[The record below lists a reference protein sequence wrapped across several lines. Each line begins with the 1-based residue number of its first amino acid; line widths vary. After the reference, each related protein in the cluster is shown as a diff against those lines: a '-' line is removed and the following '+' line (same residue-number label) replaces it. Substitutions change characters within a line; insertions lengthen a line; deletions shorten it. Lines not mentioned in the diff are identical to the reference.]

1 MDNEADNSMDDEED
15 NGFGVGNSMAIGQWP
30 TGTAVPL
37 QVWVGDVH
45 RCIIQRVLLFSSET
59 KPFGNLLERDIS
71 LDHLGWIFGKL
82 PNGL

>member
-45 RCIIQRVLLFSSET
+45 RCIIQIVLLFSSET

-71 LDHLGWIFGKL
+71 LDHLG
-82 PNGL
+82 